1 MALIQQHHPFDPDRL
16 PAPVLGIAAELAEH
30 DSGLHWHQ
38 RSQLLYAPQG
48 CMTVTLAQQWLIL
61 PPTRGVWIP
70 GGIAH
75 RVQLRGRVAYRSLYF
90 DPVLTA
96 AMPPQ
101 AAVLAVNPLLA
112 AIVERIAHWP
122 LDFAL
127 AQPQARDLLA
137 VLINELSE
145 AQCENTQLRLPQDR
159 RLAAWL
165 ATLPESDE
173 LQGLAALAQRLNLHA
188 KTLTRLF
195 VRETGLSYQQWCQQ
209 WRLMRAIELLATL
222 PSVSAV
228 AQRLGFSSDSAF
240 IAFFRQFTGT
250 TPRRYMQGG

>member
-1 MALIQQHHPFDPDRL
+1 
-16 PAPVLGIAAELAEH
+16 
-30 DSGLHWHQ
+30 
-38 RSQLLYAPQG
+38 
-48 CMTVTLAQQWLIL
+48 
-61 PPTRGVWIP
+61 
-70 GGIAH
+70 
-75 RVQLRGRVAYRSLYF
+75 
-90 DPVLTA
+90 
-96 AMPPQ
+96 MP
-101 AAVLAVNPLLA
+101 
-112 AIVERIAHWP
+112 R
-122 LDFAL
+122 
-127 AQPQARDLLA
+127 
-137 VLINELSE
+137 
-145 AQCENTQLRLPQDR
+145 
-159 RLAAWL
+159 L

-173 LQGLAALAQRLNLHA
+173 LPGLAALAQRLNLHA